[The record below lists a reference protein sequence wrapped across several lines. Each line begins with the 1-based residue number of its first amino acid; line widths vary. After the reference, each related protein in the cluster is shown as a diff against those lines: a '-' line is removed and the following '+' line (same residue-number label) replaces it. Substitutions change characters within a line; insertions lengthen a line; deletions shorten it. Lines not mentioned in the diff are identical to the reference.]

1 MSLQAGSI
9 GWLMRH
15 ESRLYWRQFNS
26 KPSSH
31 LAVIILLVML
41 HLIAIPVA
49 SVLRHGP
56 TLQPRTMAIALTLG
70 GGFVLLL
77 MISRALITAVQAL
90 YARGDMDLLLSSPLA
105 PRSIITVR
113 AAFIALSV
121 TLEFGTL
128 IWPFANIFILYGMF
142 GWIKAYLLLP
152 ALGMLASSVSLVL
165 ALLMFYLFGARRMR
179 VIAQVLSALFG
190 VTFVLLMQLPNMLAR
205 RGAGAGPIGAGV
217 LTHGPSLDSPA
228 LAPALFVMS
237 GALPT
242 LAIAAACAATFALTT
257 ALLAHSFIRA
267 SVASAGMSVGKR
279 ARKPRSAL
287 SFHNNLRLILI
298 LKELRL
304 IARDPW
310 LLTQLLQQTVYL
322 LPMGLVLWRQSSKGV
337 PILWGA
343 VIMVA
348 GFTAS
353 ALGWIT
359 VAAEDVPELISAAP
373 VTRSAIFRIKL
384 EAAVLP
390 ILPLIFLPLLF
401 LWRSHLW
408 FGFSLALCAFGS
420 ALSCAL
426 LNVRD
431 RTPGRRLDFRARN
444 KNNIGRGL
452 VELIVIG
459 AWIGACVLMVWLSP
473 WGLKA

>member
-1 MSLQAGSI
+1 
-9 GWLMRH
+9 
-15 ESRLYWRQFNS
+15 
-26 KPSSH
+26 
-31 LAVIILLVML
+31 
-41 HLIAIPVA
+41 
-49 SVLRHGP
+49 
-56 TLQPRTMAIALTLG
+56 
-70 GGFVLLL
+70 
-77 MISRALITAVQAL
+77 
-90 YARGDMDLLLSSPLA
+90 
-105 PRSIITVR
+105 
-113 AAFIALSV
+113 
-121 TLEFGTL
+121 
-128 IWPFANIFILYGMF
+128 
-142 GWIKAYLLLP
+142 
-152 ALGMLASSVSLVL
+152 
-165 ALLMFYLFGARRMR
+165 
-179 VIAQVLSALFG
+179 
-190 VTFVLLMQLPNMLAR
+190 
-205 RGAGAGPIGAGV
+205 
-217 LTHGPSLDSPA
+217 
-228 LAPALFVMS
+228 
-237 GALPT
+237 
-242 LAIAAACAATFALTT
+242 
-257 ALLAHSFIRA
+257 
-267 SVASAGMSVGKR
+267 MSVGKR

-390 ILPLIFLPLLF
+390 ILPLILLPLLF